1 MLRNLVLRY
10 RQTPP
15 AQRVIGFILLGVVL
29 TLPLSMAFNQR
40 TSVEELAAM
49 TAKRSVMRQSKA
61 DVPDE
66 IVSTQNTSQD
76 QLEKERPAQDCTT
89 CPRMVKLPAGS
100 FVMGS
105 PEDEAGRQW
114 SEGPQRRVSVA
125 SFSLSETEVTVA
137 QFAAFVV
144 DTGYIAAGE
153 CLGWEGVRFGYSA
166 NLKWNNPGFTQSDQ
180 HPAVCLSWADAKA
193 YVTWLADK
201 TGKHYRL
208 PNEAEWEY
216 AARAGVSRLPEVEE
230 GETDGI
236 CAGANVV
243 DKTFKT
249 SMAVAPDWDVYN
261 CADGVVR
268 TAKVGSYKPN
278 AFGLYDMVG
287 NVWEWVEDCWHYNYL
302 GAPSKGRAWSEKK
315 CTLHVQRGGGWGD
328 SKLGGARP
336 ASRSNDAV
344 AERSVYTGFRVA
356 LDR

>member
-1 MLRNLVLRY
+1 M
-10 RQTPP
+10 
-15 AQRVIGFILLGVVL
+15 
-29 TLPLSMAFNQR
+29 
-40 TSVEELAAM
+40 EELVAM

-89 CPRMVKLPAGS
+89 CPRMVTLPAGS

-125 SFSLSETEVTVA
+125 SFSSPETEVTVA
-137 QFAAFVV
+137 QFADFVV

-153 CLGWEGVRFGYSA
+153 CLGLESVRFGYSA

-180 HPAVCLSWADAKA
+180 HPAVCLIWEDAKA

-208 PNEAEWEY
+208 PSEAEWEY
-216 AARAGVSRLPEVEE
+216 AAR
-230 GETDGI
+230 
-236 CAGANVV
+236 AGANVV

-249 SMAVAPDWDVYN
+249 SMAVAPDLDVYN
-261 CADGVVR
+261 CADSVVR
-268 TAKVGSYKPN
+268 TTKVGSYKPN

-287 NVWEWVEDCWHYNYL
+287 NVWEWGEDCWHYNYL

-336 ASRSNDAV
+336 ASR
-344 AERSVYTGFRVA
+344 VA